1 MPETVLY
8 KPSAVI
14 YTLPALASLP
24 IWSSCLFKQANCTAK
39 HKEHLHNPVPFNSFD
54 LAWAQAARPSLVP
67 QPQPSIFSPSPHIH
81 LCNQKQL
88 AMSMHIAMLE
98 ILSGASPTVCML
110 GTVKTSGLH
119 YMFPGLAQLHS
130 LHTMVDTVW

>member
-1 MPETVLY
+1 MPVTVRY
-8 KPSAVI
+8 KRSAV
-14 YTLPALASLP
+14 THKWQHLLASQSGQAAC
-24 IWSSCLFKQANCTAK
+24 SSKQAAQQST
-39 HKEHLHNPVPFNSFD
+39 KEHLHNPVPFNSFD

-98 ILSGASPTVCML
+98 ILSGASPTVCLL